1 MEKDLVYLVWTE
13 RKTGNKYK
21 VAELY
26 KQGNTFYFKYI
37 LENVKEAQKA
47 GFKLLVAF
55 PQINALYDNPKLFA
69 NFAARLPEPT
79 RPEIKELD
87 LLEKDFNS
95 KLNNLYEELNNKIA
109 SILPI
114 DNKDVMEECRQCEP
128 NYINE
133 TTFYIDPINKY
144 DIGVQVA
151 GDFRFRNFVD
161 LNHFISFY
169 EENKSKYIIVDE
181 YDSEFTLDEFL
192 KEVNFK

>member
-1 MEKDLVYLVWTE
+1 MSCTYYLRD
-13 RKTGNKYK
+13 RKIT
-21 VAELY
+21 
-26 KQGNTFYFKYI
+26 T
-37 LENVKEAQKA
+37 KA
-47 GFKLLVAF
+47 
-55 PQINALYDNPKLFA
+55 I
-69 NFAARLPEPT
+69 E
-79 RPEIKELD
+79 ELD

-114 DNKDVMEECRQCEP
+114 NNKDVMEECRQYEP

-181 YDSEFTLDEFL
+181 YDTEFTLDEFL
-192 KEVNFK
+192 NEVNFK